1 MKDAT
6 PKAIYLKDYLPPS
19 HLIVTT
25 DLEVELGGA
34 VGKGAADAVTTVT
47 SILSI
52 EKNSDPK
59 AENNQHLFLNGG
71 NLSLVSV
78 SVDDRLLDAS
88 EYEANDSGLLLH
100 SVPDQFTLK
109 TVVHIKPQDNTS
121 LEGLYRSQS
130 MYCTQ
135 CEAEGFRNITYFL
148 DRPDVM
154 SEFTTKII
162 ADKKQFPVLLANG
175 NAIAEGDL
183 PNGKHWR
190 QWHDPFKKPCYL
202 FAMVAGNLSK
212 IDDSF
217 TTQSGREV
225 TLQIFVEP
233 KDLDKCDHAMTS
245 LKNSMKWDE
254 EVYGREYDLDIFM
267 IVAVDD
273 FNMGAME
280 NKGLNIFNTAC
291 VLAKPEVTTDAAFQ
305 RVEAVVAHEYFHNW
319 SGNRVTCRDW
329 FQLSLK
335 EGFTVFR
342 DSQFSSDM
350 GSPTVKRVEDVSI
363 LRTLQFAED
372 AGPMSHP
379 VQPSSFIEISN
390 FYTLTIYEKGAEVVR
405 MIYNLLGPELFR
417 KGSDLYF
424 ERHDGQAVTIKEFT
438 DAMEAVS
445 GRDLTQ
451 FKHWYTQ
458 SGTPVVTVTDDYNS
472 DTQTY
477 ELTVKQSCPSTPNQP
492 SAEKQPYHIP
502 LAMGL
507 IGSQGEMSVTLETD
521 NSNNQSETAN
531 HFVLELTQPEQT
543 FVFSNVTEKP
553 VPSLF
558 RHFSA
563 PVRVRYDYSRK
574 DLLQLIRLEE
584 DGFSRWDACQRLGV
598 SLINDMQNEKSM
610 SQSTT
615 DPAFIDALKSVLADE
630 TLDPAMVALMLTL
643 PSEAYLSELS
653 ELVDIDGIHQAREK
667 MRFDIAT
674 ALADLFFSVYNRVNT
689 QEPYKA
695 SAEQI
700 AKRSL
705 KNTALQYL
713 ALLNS
718 DDSDKAT
725 ELAIAQY
732 QSATNMTDTL
742 GALRAII
749 TSRHQRAVDYAETA
763 LADFYDRFKDEPL
776 AIDQWLILQATATQ
790 TESGSSLKKVKALM
804 EHPCFSIKNPNKVRS
819 LIGAFCNNNLVAFHA
834 MDGSGY
840 QFLGE
845 QVRHL
850 NAINPQMASRL
861 VTPLTRWKKFNAE
874 RQALMKK
881 ELELIKTEPNLS
893 KDVFEVVSKS
903 LDQ

>member
-1 MKDAT
+1 MKDAA
-6 PKAIYLKDYLPPS
+6 PKAIYLKDYLPPAFV
-19 HLIVTT
+19 INTT
-25 DLEVELGGA
+25 DLVVELT
-34 VGKGAADAVTTVT
+34 DDVTTVT
-47 SILSI
+47 SSLLI
-52 EKNSDPK
+52 ERNPDYK
-59 AENNQHLFLNGG
+59 ADQAKDLVLNGG
-71 NLSLVSV
+71 KLSLVSV
-78 SVDDRLLDAS
+78 SIDDQLLDRS
-88 EYEANDSGLLLH
+88 MFEVDENGLTI
-100 SVPDQFTLK
+100 SNVPERFTLT
-109 TVVHIKPQDNTS
+109 TVVEIKPQDNTT

-130 MYCTQ
+130 IYCTQ
-135 CEAEGFRNITYFL
+135 CEAEGFRNITYYL

-175 NAIAEGDL
+175 NSIGEGDL
-183 PNGKHWR
+183 ENGRHWR

-212 IDDSF
+212 IDDKF
-217 TTQSGREV
+217 VTQSGREV
-225 TLQIFVEP
+225 VLQIFVEP
-233 KDLDKCDHAMTS
+233 KDLDKCDHAMAS

-280 NKGLNIFNTAC
+280 NKGLNIFNTSC

-350 GSPTVKRVEDVSI
+350 GSPTVKRVEDVSV
-363 LRTLQFAED
+363 LRTMQFAED

-405 MIYNLLGPELFR
+405 MIHNLLGPDLFR

-438 DAMEAVS
+438 GAMEFVS

-458 SGTPVVTVTDDYNS
+458 AGTPIIAVS
-472 DTQTY
+472 DEYDANNKTY
-477 ELTVKQSCPSTPNQP
+477 TLTVKQSCPSTPNQP
-492 SAEKQPYHIP
+492 ATDKQPYHIP

-507 IGSQGEMSVTLETD
+507 IGNQGELTATLH
-521 NSNNQSETAN
+521 SESEKNVAN
-531 HFVLELTQPEQT
+531 HFVLEVTEPEQE
-543 FVFSNVTEKP
+543 FVFTGVSENP
-553 VPSLF
+553 VPSLL
-558 RHFSA
+558 RNFSA
-563 PVRVRYDYSRK
+563 PVRLRYDYSRE
-574 DLLQLIRLEE
+574 DLLQLIRLEK
-584 DGFSRWDACQRLGV
+584 DGFSRWDACQSLGV
-598 SLINDMQNEKSM
+598 KFIREMMAANDISK
-610 SQSTT
+610 TAT
-615 DPAFIDALKSVLADE
+615 DADFIAALKEVLQDDS
-630 TLDPAMVALMLTL
+630 LDPAMVALMLSL

-653 ELVDIDGIHQAREK
+653 DLVDIDGIHQAREK

-674 ALADLFFSVYNRVNT
+674 QLSGLLQEVYDRFNINEDYQAT
-689 QEPYKA
+689 
-695 SAEQI
+695 AEQI

-705 KNTALQYL
+705 KNIALQYL
-713 ALLNS
+713 SLLS
-718 DDSDKAT
+718 DDRYV
-725 ELAIAQY
+725 EHAITQY
-732 QSATNMTDTL
+732 KTSNNMTDTL
-742 GALRAII
+742 AALRAIVN
-749 TSRHQRAVDYAETA
+749 SKNSHAMSQADA
-763 LADFYDRFKDEPL
+763 LLSDFYGRFKEEPL
-776 AIDQWLILQATATQ
+776 AIDQWLMLQAT
-790 TESGSSLKKVKALM
+790 SNNNVGSRSLEKVKALM
-804 EHPCFSIKNPNKVRS
+804 THPCFSLKNPNKVRS
-819 LIGAFCNNNLVAFHA
+819 LIGAFCNGNLVSFHA
-834 MDGSGY
+834 EDGSGY

-845 QVRHL
+845 QVRAL
-850 NAINPQMASRL
+850 NAMNPQIASRL
-861 VTPLTRWKKFNAE
+861 VTPLTRWKKYNAK
-874 RQALMKK
+874 RQKLMKK
-881 ELELIKTEPNLS
+881 ELELIKADPALS

-903 LDQ
+903 LQE

>member
-6 PKAIYLKDYLPPS
+6 PKAIYLKDYLPPAF
-19 HLIVTT
+19 LITTT
-25 DLEVELGGA
+25 DLVVELN
-34 VGKGAADAVTTVT
+34 DDVTIVT
-47 SILSI
+47 SSLMI
-52 EKNSDPK
+52 ERNPDPK
-59 AENNQHLFLNGG
+59 ADKTKDLVLNGG
-71 NLSLVSV
+71 KLSLISV
-78 SVDDRLLDAS
+78 SIDDKLLESRSFVAD
-88 EYEANDSGLLLH
+88 ENGLTVNN
-100 SVPDQFTLK
+100 VPESFTLT
-109 TVVHIKPQDNTS
+109 TVVEIKPQDNTT
-121 LEGLYRSQS
+121 LEGLYRSHS

-135 CEAEGFRNITYFL
+135 CEAEGFRNITYYL

-162 ADKKQFPVLLANG
+162 ADKKKFPVLLANG
-175 NAIAEGDL
+175 NSIGEGDL
-183 PNGKHWR
+183 DNGRHWR

-212 IDDSF
+212 IDDKF

-280 NKGLNIFNTAC
+280 NKGLNIFNTSC

-363 LRTLQFAED
+363 LRTMQFAED

-405 MIYNLLGPELFR
+405 MIHNLLGPELFR

-424 ERHDGQAVTIKEFT
+424 DRHDGQAVTINEFT
-438 DAMEAVS
+438 DAMEFVS

-458 SGTPVVTVTDDYNS
+458 AGTPIIAVTDQYDAKNK
-472 DTQTY
+472 TY
-477 ELTVKQSCPSTPNQP
+477 TLTVKQSCPSTPKQP
-492 SAEKQPYHIP
+492 ASEKLPYHIP

-507 IGSQGEMSVTLETD
+507 IGQEGELTASLG
-521 NSNNQSETAN
+521 NNAEKSIAN
-531 HFVLELTQPEQT
+531 HFVLEVTQPEQS
-543 FVFSNVTEKP
+543 FVFTDVQEKP
-553 VPSLF
+553 VPSLL
-558 RHFSA
+558 RDFSA
-563 PVRVRYDYSRK
+563 PVRLRYDYSREN
-574 DLLQLIRLEE
+574 LLQLIRLEQ
-584 DGFSRWDACQRLGV
+584 DGFSRWDACQSLGV
-598 SLINDMQNEKSM
+598 KLIREMMAVNDISKA
-610 SQSTT
+610 TT
-615 DPAFIDALKSVLADE
+615 DMDFIAALREILLDE
-630 TLDPAMVALMLTL
+630 SLDPAMVALMLSL
-643 PSEAYLSELS
+643 PTEAYLSELS
-653 ELVDIDGIHQAREK
+653 DVVDIDGIHSAREK
-667 MRFDIAT
+667 IRFDIAT
-674 ALADLFFSVYNRVNT
+674 QLADLLESVYERFNSNEKYQAT
-689 QEPYKA
+689 
-695 SAEQI
+695 AEQI
-700 AKRSL
+700 ARRSL

-713 ALLNS
+713 SMLSSHGDAHKYVE
-718 DDSDKAT
+718 KAIT
-725 ELAIAQY
+725 QY
-732 QSATNMTDTL
+732 KTANNMTDTL
-742 GALRAII
+742 GALRAIVNSKNDTAI
-749 TSRHQRAVDYAETA
+749 KYADEA
-763 LADFYDRFKDEPL
+763 LSDFYECFKDEPL
-776 AIDQWLILQATATQ
+776 AIDQWLMLQATSNNNV
-790 TESGSSLKKVKALM
+790 ESTSLEKVKALM
-804 EHPCFSIKNPNKVRS
+804 THPCFSLKNPNKVRS
-819 LIGAFCNNNLVAFHA
+819 LIGAFCNGNLVSFHA
-834 MDGSGY
+834 EDGSGY

-845 QVRHL
+845 QVKAL
-850 NAINPQMASRL
+850 NAINPQIASRL
-861 VTPLTRWKKFNAE
+861 VTPLTRWKKYDE
-874 RQALMKK
+874 KRQQLMRK
-881 ELELIKTEPNLS
+881 ELEVIKADPALS

-903 LDQ
+903 LQQEN